1 VSKAP
6 AKPKAKPKATATAAK
21 PKRNVKSKK
30 SVEEPVIAAESE
42 SELSEEEYV

>member
-1 VSKAP
+1 VSKA
-6 AKPKAKPKATATAAK
+6 KAKAKATVTVTAAK

-30 SVEEPVIAAESE
+30 SADEPIIAAESE